1 MTSQWVIINATWYYT
16 PAMSDTETRWM
27 IVAPAEF
34 LARGARSA
42 RLNPNAVVVDH
53 SEGELVFPSFFCRS
67 PSPWMKAMAWLA
79 MRNIEFRIYMLEFD
93 LKPKE
98 VERSRLGVYP
108 RVSDDLLELCARLM
122 PVKSI
127 GWRLC
132 MTRSTGRWPDFE
144 RLLWQ
149 RVRYIP
155 MGLLWTTATRS
166 GNRLRQC

>member
-1 MTSQWVIINATWYYT
+1 
-16 PAMSDTETRWM
+16 M

-108 RVSDDLLELCARLM
+108 RVSDDLLELMREIDAREVDWLETMHDKIDWALARLRETSLAAGTLHSDGT
-122 PVKSI
+122 VVDNSDEV
-127 GWRLC
+127 G
-132 MTRSTGRWPDFE
+132 
-144 RLLWQ
+144 
-149 RVRYIP
+149 
-155 MGLLWTTATRS
+155 
-166 GNRLRQC
+166 